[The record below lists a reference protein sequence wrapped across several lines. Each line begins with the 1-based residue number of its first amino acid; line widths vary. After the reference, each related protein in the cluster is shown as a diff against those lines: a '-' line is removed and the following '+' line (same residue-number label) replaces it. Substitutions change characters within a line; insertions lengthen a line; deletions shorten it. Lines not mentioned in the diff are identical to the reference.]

1 MPLIQPLLLLAIVLV
16 EGYVSVAIEILTMR
30 QLMPFVGSSVVV
42 NSLIIGIFLLFLAL
56 GYYRGGQRQ
65 GQHLRIMAS
74 NFLIA
79 MGFIAVGLSYP
90 AIEYGFDAFV
100 KRWEMPLGFLVL
112 YLLLITAPLIYFLGQ
127 TVPIAT
133 NLFRTGGVSA
143 ISGKAMFLSTLG
155 SFLGSLL
162 TSLWLMNTL
171 GVAMTVMI
179 TFALL
184 ALLTLIMSSGLRSLV
199 VRLALLVPLF
209 SGAWALNLRHEREDF
224 FLTNEY
230 SGYQIFGDQKD
241 NRYLAINRS
250 WSSKLAPDGQG
261 SFWYI
266 ERIKRLLK
274 EELGGH
280 REVLVLGAGGFT
292 LSLGDEAGNRYTY
305 VDIDPAIQGVVAEGF
320 NPQAAGDHFVAQ
332 DARAFLRNKEGVY
345 DLVFSDVYT
354 NRYAIPAHLTTVEYV
369 TATRQAVRPG
379 GMVVFNILM
388 RPDLGDAYSRS
399 MDATIRRVFPQCLTL
414 FENYAA
420 TTKNLLYL
428 CRRLEAQSEPY
439 TDDRNR
445 VGMDSLAN
453 LL

>member
-1 MPLIQPLLLLAIVLV
+1 MPLIQPLLLLAIILV

-42 NSLIIGIFLLFLAL
+42 NSLIIGIFLLFLAI

-65 GQHLRIMAS
+65 GNHLRIMAS

-90 AIEYGFDAFV
+90 AIEYGFEAFV
-100 KRWEMPLGFLVL
+100 RRWEMPLGFLVL

-133 NLFRTGGVSA
+133 NLFRSGGVSA
-143 ISGKAMFLSTLG
+143 ISGGAMFLSTIG
-155 SFLGSLL
+155 SFLGSVL

-184 ALLTLIMSSGLRSLV
+184 ALLTLAMSSGLRSLV

-209 SGAWALNLRHEREDF
+209 GGAWALNLRHEREGF
-224 FLTNEY
+224 LLTNEY
-230 SGYQIFGDQKD
+230 SGYQLFGDQQD

-266 ERIKRLLK
+266 ERIRDLLK
-274 EELGGH
+274 EGLGSK
-280 REVLVLGAGGFT
+280 REVLALGAGGFT
-292 LSLGDEAGNRYTY
+292 LSLGDQGDNRYTY
-305 VDIDPAIQGVVAEGF
+305 VDIDPAIQGVVARDF
-320 NPQAAGDHFVAQ
+320 NPQAAGEYFVAQ
-332 DARAFLRNKEGVY
+332 DARVFLRNKKEVY
-345 DLVFSDVYT
+345 DLVLSDVYT
-354 NRYAIPAHLTTVEYV
+354 NRYALPPHLTTVEYI
-369 TATRQAVRPG
+369 TATREAVRPG

-414 FENYAA
+414 FEHYAA
-420 TTKNLLYL
+420 TTKNMLYL